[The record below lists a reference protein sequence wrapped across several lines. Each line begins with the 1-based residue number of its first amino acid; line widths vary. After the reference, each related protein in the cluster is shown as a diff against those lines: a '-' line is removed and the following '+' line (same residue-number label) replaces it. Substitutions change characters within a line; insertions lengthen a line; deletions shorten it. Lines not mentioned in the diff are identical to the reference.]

1 MLFKDLHP
9 MNHLDKTKDLQMI
22 YPVTFS
28 YYYKRKEKIN
38 EFVNKKCCFFNQ
50 MLSANV
56 YLFIYFMP
64 ESLDSNIMRIDSNN
78 LHLCNV

>member
-1 MLFKDLHP
+1 
-9 MNHLDKTKDLQMI
+9 
-22 YPVTFS
+22 
-28 YYYKRKEKIN
+28 
-38 EFVNKKCCFFNQ
+38 

-78 LHLCNV
+78 LHLCNVQVYKTHALKKTHLALTK

>member
-1 MLFKDLHP
+1 
-9 MNHLDKTKDLQMI
+9 
-22 YPVTFS
+22 
-28 YYYKRKEKIN
+28 
-38 EFVNKKCCFFNQ
+38 

-78 LHLCNV
+78 LHLCNVQVYKTHALKKNSFGPHKIDYYLSFLFDR